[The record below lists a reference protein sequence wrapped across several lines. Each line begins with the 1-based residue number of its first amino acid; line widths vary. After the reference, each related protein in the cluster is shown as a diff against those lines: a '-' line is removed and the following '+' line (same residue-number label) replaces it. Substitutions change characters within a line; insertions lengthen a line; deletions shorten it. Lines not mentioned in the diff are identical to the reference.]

1 VPAPAGKASM
11 RMGESCRVLIVEDN
25 ADTLE
30 SLRLQ
35 MELWGN
41 EVSTARTA
49 EEALEKA
56 TAARPQIVLCDIGL
70 PGMDGV
76 EVCRRIRALELKPS
90 PVMVALTGW
99 GMEEDR
105 RRTGEAGFEHHLVKP
120 VAPDQLRAILKA
132 VGDTLRARADQRV
145 A

>member
-1 VPAPAGKASM
+1 
-11 RMGESCRVLIVEDN
+11 
-25 ADTLE
+25 
-30 SLRLQ
+30 
-35 MELWGN
+35 
-41 EVSTARTA
+41 
-49 EEALEKA
+49 
-56 TAARPQIVLCDIGL
+56 VLCDIGL

-120 VAPDQLRAILKA
+120 VVPDQLREILKA